1 MPTQEECAWLV
12 GTLYPSN
19 TCTPICKYMY
29 LLKVENHML
38 ICYIVYYYLK
48 LLSTWLSPKG

>member
-12 GTLYPSN
+12 GTLYPSS

>member
-12 GTLYPSN
+12 GTLYPSSTC

-29 LLKVENHML
+29 LLKVGNHML
-38 ICYIVYYYLK
+38 ICYIII
-48 LLSTWLSPKG
+48 